1 MALRNIKNGKDTG
14 PDNLPIEVWMSLART
29 GVNFLIEA
37 WNKITDEA
45 TIIDIWRGKTFLP
58 IVMNKGDT
66 VNYGASS

>member
-1 MALRNIKNGKDTG
+1 MALKHIKNGKATG

-45 TIIDIWRGKTFLP
+45 NIIDIWRKKHSYP
-58 IVMNKGDT
+58 
-66 VNYGASS
+66 SSIIKETL